1 MDTLNPRVLR
11 IRELTRLR
19 VQRLRATRKN
29 SQQCNNRVRC
39 MSVERETL
47 FVDDTSRAIVSDWE
61 ASLIED
67 ASGNIVSEA
76 ENSINI
82 MSRSFENN
90 NDDEDSRQVKSDNG
104 EELMINDDESE
115 QFDEVEEIR
124 QWALLTPAIP
134 HNRLDG
140 LLQILRRRL
149 LPDLPKT
156 SKTFLQTEMAN
167 YEIERFG
174 INSEFVYFGIEK
186 YLRQIINVNVH
197 EDNIIYLIFNIDG
210 IPLYHSSSKQ
220 FWPILGK
227 IFHHRDIYKPFPIA
241 IYSGYEK
248 PDNLENYLK
257 RFIDELNQLQ
267 QNGICIDDQ
276 LFTIRIKAFICD
288 KPARAFLKC
297 IKGHGAYWG
306 CERCTVKGK
315 RVDGRTIY
323 PLEGEKEIIIH
334 FGNKVIQSI
343 IGELRL

>member
-29 SQQCNNRVRC
+29 SQQRNNRVRC

-90 NDDEDSRQVKSDNG
+90 NDEDSRQVKSDNG
-104 EELMINDDESE
+104 EVNESEEELMINDDESE

-288 KPARAFLKC
+288 RPARAFLKC
-297 IKGHGAYWG
+297 IKGQH
-306 CERCTVKGK
+306 
-315 RVDGRTIY
+315 
-323 PLEGEKEIIIH
+323 
-334 FGNKVIQSI
+334 
-343 IGELRL
+343 IGDVNDVP